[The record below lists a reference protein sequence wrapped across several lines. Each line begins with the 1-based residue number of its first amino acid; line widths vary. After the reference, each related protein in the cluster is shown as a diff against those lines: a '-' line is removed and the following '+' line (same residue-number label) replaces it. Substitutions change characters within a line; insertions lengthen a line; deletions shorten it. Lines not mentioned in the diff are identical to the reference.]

1 MLPRAHNCPAP
12 SGHGAP
18 IIQNENEYEA
28 LRPYLYTDQILSDL
42 ENDIRAHRRAHE
54 GEDYT
59 YWFTLEGFFWFPRTL
74 FGIENHL
81 FAFYDYP
88 ELMHRINQDLVKFHK
103 RTLEVIYSEI
113 EPAFMTFAED
123 MSYNNGPMLSHE
135 QYNEFMLPYYQ
146 ELVPTLRAHDT
157 KVLIDTDGFVEPLIP
172 WFLEG
177 GIEGILPLERMAGV
191 DVNRIRE
198 DFPDLLMIGG
208 FDKTVMH
215 KGEAAMRAEFERI
228 LPAIRSG
235 GYIPSVDHQTPP
247 NVDMDTYRVYM
258 RLLREYA
265 EKSADNIRLIPEGFG
280 EAVQKGSHCA
290 VSRIF
295 PPLIHEKH
303 GVDYRITCR
312 MAILAVRLFLYIR
325 LYLFQH
331 AHAEGYGH
339 CDTVRRVGLG
349 FHRALPA
356 AHFGQPALAERQQQ
370 FYPSAVGR
378 QRGGDGIEQR
388 RDTRAGFG
396 ADAHRIP
403 VEVGHQRRR
412 GDVAFIEHRQ
422 DRPVGASRVL
432 RVARR

>member
-1 MLPRAHNCPAP
+1 MLFTGVFCYTDLEILNNKRKVCSHMTSRERFDKLLHREPGLDRTPVIEWASWWNLTIERWQTEGLPALPDCSDGYNDFWGQDKLHQFWVLPRAHNCPAP

-177 GIEGILPLERMAGV
+177 GIEGILPLGRMAGV

-265 EKSADNIRLIPEGFG
+265 EK
-280 EAVQKGSHCA
+280 
-290 VSRIF
+290 
-295 PPLIHEKH
+295 
-303 GVDYRITCR
+303 
-312 MAILAVRLFLYIR
+312 
-325 LYLFQH
+325 
-331 AHAEGYGH
+331 
-339 CDTVRRVGLG
+339 
-349 FHRALPA
+349 
-356 AHFGQPALAERQQQ
+356 
-370 FYPSAVGR
+370 VGR
-378 QRGGDGIEQR
+378 
-388 RDTRAGFG
+388 
-396 ADAHRIP
+396 
-403 VEVGHQRRR
+403 
-412 GDVAFIEHRQ
+412 
-422 DRPVGASRVL
+422 
-432 RVARR
+432 